1 MEFVHCIK
9 LWFMWKTAVRLV
21 RSIDIDMRAYWD
33 NCMQWQVV
41 LLKNQRVSQ
50 EYGFHAMTQRNN
62 SYAIT
67 KGHNCHAVTQ
77 GYNSHLVIRLSCILF
92 LMQQST
98 TASVGYSW
106 FSWQIICSAVSQYFL
121 NGSTMGILLQKI
133 SRRRSVVCLPRN
145 SISYILCK
153 DNKVKLIFIS

>member
-1 MEFVHCIK
+1 MLVEAMEFVHCIK

-21 RSIDIDMRAYWD
+21 RSIDIDMRAYGD

-106 FSWQIICSAVSQYFL
+106 FSWQIICSVVSPLLFEWVD
-121 NGSTMGILLQKI
+121 NGHTIAKDQQTAI
-133 SRRRSVVCLPRN
+133 CCLPAQKFN
-145 SISYILCK
+145 LLHSMQG
-153 DNKVKLIFIS
+153 

>member
-1 MEFVHCIK
+1 MLVEAMEFVHCIK

-92 LMQQST
+92 LMQQSNYSFCWLFMIFLANNMLSSFPLLFEWVDNGHT
-98 TASVGYSW
+98 IAKDQQTA
-106 FSWQIICSAVSQYFL
+106 IC
-121 NGSTMGILLQKI
+121 
-133 SRRRSVVCLPRN
+133 CLPAQKFN
-145 SISYILCK
+145 LLHSMQG
-153 DNKVKLIFIS
+153 